1 MSVLST
7 CLEGFLHGK
16 ISVLCP
22 LTCMLLKKV
31 QLFPG
36 LGIYSA
42 IFIIYLHCVLSKE
55 SRKTS
60 IVFYA
65 LCLLYVLS
73 TTTVACDLLN
83 FVIYVSNNSISK
95 YIIFLSVIQL
105 RLITLPVPS
114 QLLVIDSLSLLFR
127 ISIVQ
132 TAVFGCCDFIAQFIL
147 VRINH
152 STYHLFYS
160 PKSSKIYRCWIVWGK
175 NIWIAIVPSF
185 LAITYIG
192 Q

>member
-1 MSVLST
+1 MSFNLYAA
-7 CLEGFLHGK
+7 
-16 ISVLCP
+16 
-22 LTCMLLKKV
+22 KKV

-36 LGIYSA
+36 PGIYSA

-55 SRKTS
+55 SKKTS

-73 TTTVACDLLN
+73 TATVVCDLQKD
-83 FVIYVSNNSISK
+83 VIQVSNNSISK

-105 RLITLPVPS
+105 RLITTLPVPS
-114 QLLVIDSLSLLFR
+114 QLLVVDLQSLLFR
-127 ISIVQ
+127 IAIVQ
-132 TAVFGCCDFIAQFIL
+132 PTVFGCCDFITQCTL

-152 STYHLFYS
+152 CTYHLFYS
-160 PKSSKIYRCWIVWGK
+160 HKSSKIYRCWIVWGK
-175 NIWIAIVPSF
+175 NIWVAIVPSF